1 MQFGER
7 TNPANIL
14 DEFFNQ
20 TDSLIHSKVM
30 DLDNPNNAKENICKE
45 ANFRNTERN

>member
-1 MQFGER
+1 MQFGGR

-30 DLDNPNNAKENICKE
+30 DLTLYIIIIEQQNAYTFVEFN
-45 ANFRNTERN
+45 

>member
-1 MQFGER
+1 MHVEER
-7 TNPANIL
+7 TNPTDIL

-30 DLDNPNNAKENICKE
+30 DLDNPNNVKISL
-45 ANFRNTERN
+45 